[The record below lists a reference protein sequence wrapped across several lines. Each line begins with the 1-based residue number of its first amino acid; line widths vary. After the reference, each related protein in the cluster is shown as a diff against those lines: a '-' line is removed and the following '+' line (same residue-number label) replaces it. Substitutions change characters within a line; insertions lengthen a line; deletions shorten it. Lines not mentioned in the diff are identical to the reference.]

1 MVKIYV
7 TWNAFWI
14 YSSGNK
20 EAMHPTEAI
29 NRLWSNITFTEL
41 SYGNVETDKR
51 MLGILEYDESKFSIE
66 AIQRFWKNFSY
77 FTMTEITVE
86 KAKTL
91 CNKWYSSKEDKYFKL
106 DKDEFTL
113 IDNRPKID
121 VI

>member
-66 AIQRFWKNFSY
+66 AIGYDCGF
-77 FTMTEITVE
+77 
-86 KAKTL
+86 
-91 CNKWYSSKEDKYFKL
+91 SSKSSFFSVFKNITGQTPVQF
-106 DKDEFTL
+106 K
-113 IDNRPKID
+113 NSNC
-121 VI
+121 